1 MRIARALIFALAAPL
16 LVIGF
21 GSIWHHLTGWD
32 LTQPQAMVIAAAISG
47 PFLIVAAIL
56 AFNGQA
62 AIRMD
67 ERRKF
72 ARQLLFEKTKY
83 TEELASAARLEA
95 DKHRRQVSFEMLG
108 RAMSALIGLRTCYI
122 ALDRLAEA
130 HADRPT
136 AKTAAEQARRAPVV
150 EAMGGVEKARAE
162 LTTVA
167 AMMLLLNYETGYEAL
182 MAVNNNVGRRM
193 AFAHASPITDR
204 EMQDFARLFTNAIDS
219 LRGTYNSA

>member
-1 MRIARALIFALAAPL
+1 MRIARALTLALAAPL
-16 LVIGF
+16 LVIGI
-21 GSIWHHLTGWD
+21 GSVWHHLAGWD
-32 LTQPQAMVIAAAISG
+32 LTQAQAAVIAASISG
-47 PFLIVAAIL
+47 PFLVVAAIL

-62 AIRMD
+62 ATRLD

-122 ALDRLAEA
+122 DLDRLAEEF
-130 HADRPT
+130 ADRP
-136 AKTAAEQARRAPVV
+136 APKTATEQAARALVV
-150 EAMGGVEKARAE
+150 EAKKGVENARAE

-167 AMMLLLNYETGYEAL
+167 AMMLLLDYETAYESL
-182 MAVNNNVGRRM
+182 MAVNNNVGGRM
-193 AFAHASPITDR
+193 AFAHASPITER
-204 EMQDFARLFTNAIDS
+204 EMREFARLFTDAINS